1 MPHDL
6 VSVVIPTYNRAHT
19 LAAAVGS
26 ALGQTHANVE
36 IVIADDGST
45 DPTPDLVGSRWRD
58 EPRVKYH
65 RQENAGV
72 SSARNLA
79 IRHAHGDY
87 VAFLDSDDTWLPWK
101 LELQLACLRAFPEA
115 GMCWTDMEA
124 YGPDGQLLAGRYLRR
139 MYSAWARFTAAGI
152 FSQSRLLAEIVP
164 GPAEA
169 EGSWVHAGDIYG
181 PMLTGSLVHTSTT
194 LLTRE
199 RLLRVGGFDESLK
212 VAGEDYDFH
221 LRTCREGAVVFA
233 DLPTIRYQR
242 GRPDQLTRPEYATQ
256 RARNFLVTL
265 ERALASD
272 GNRCPLPPSTVQDVL
287 AEAHEWVASTALD
300 AGEHALAR
308 AHYWQAFRRRPGR
321 LGMLPRFAATALPP
335 GAVSSVRRLYRRLKS
350 PA

>member
-6 VSVVIPTYNRAHT
+6 VSVVIPTYNRAQP
-19 LAAAVGS
+19 LAAAVDS
-26 ALGQTHANVE
+26 ALGQTHSNVE
-36 IVIADDGST
+36 VVIADDGST
-45 DPTPDLVGSRWRD
+45 DQTPDLVESRWRG
-58 EPRVKYH
+58 ESRVRYH

-87 VAFLDSDDTWLPWK
+87 VAFLDSDDSWLPWK
-101 LELQLACLRAFPEA
+101 LELQLACLRAFPQA
-115 GMCWTDMEA
+115 GMCWTDMDA

-152 FSQSRLLAEIVP
+152 FSQSRPLAEIVP

-169 EGSWVHAGDIYG
+169 DGAWAYAGDIYG

-194 LLTRE
+194 VLTRE
-199 RLLRVGGFDESLK
+199 RLLRVGGFDESLEIS
-212 VAGEDYDFH
+212 GEDYDFH

-233 DLPTIRYQR
+233 DLPTIQYQR
-242 GRPDQLTRPEYATQ
+242 GRPDQLTRPEYAAQ
-256 RARNFLVTL
+256 RAKNFLVTV

-272 GNRCPLPPSTVQDVL
+272 GNRCPLPPSVVQDVL

-300 AGEHALAR
+300 AGDHVQAR
-308 AHYWQAFRRRPGR
+308 AHYLEALRRRPGR
-321 LGMLPRFAATALPP
+321 LGMLPRLAVAALPP
-335 GAVSSVRRLYRRLKS
+335 GAASSVRQVYRRLKGH
-350 PA
+350 A